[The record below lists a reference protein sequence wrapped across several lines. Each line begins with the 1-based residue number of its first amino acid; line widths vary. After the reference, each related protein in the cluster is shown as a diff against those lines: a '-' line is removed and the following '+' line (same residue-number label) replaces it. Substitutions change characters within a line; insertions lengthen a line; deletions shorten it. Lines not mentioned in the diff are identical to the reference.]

1 MYLYLQRRLGDHM
14 AEFLLRTYGLGQD
27 IFAVE
32 FVVEQPP
39 RIELGDYAFPLAFGL
54 AKRLRK
60 SPLKIAQE
68 IVDGIGPV
76 EGFEKLEVAGAGY
89 INAHVDRAEFAAA
102 LVKDTLPKPKVP
114 QPKLPVRP
122 LGKVLVEHSSINPN
136 KAAHIGHLRNA
147 ILGDTFVRLL
157 RFAGREVDVQNY
169 IDNTGVQVADVV
181 VGLVYIK
188 KRATLAQVKEYLAR
202 RHIGEKQY
210 AGADPAT
217 DELADVLLDLDPSE
231 EEVKTEDLPPD
242 PVPIDHEMWKL
253 YARVSGWYDAPGEEE
268 KRKLLRSQVLH
279 AIEKGDNELAEIAD
293 FVSTEI
299 LKRHL
304 ETMERLDI
312 QYDFLPRESEILHLH
327 FWDAAFTKLK
337 EAGVLRREDWG
348 KNAGCWVMARPG
360 RVYVSQSQ
368 SGRGVTTVAEKIEI
382 DPRELIV
389 EVYTL
394 HGREGVRL
402 THVPTKTM
410 ASCDHYESQDENEQK
425 ARASLEFELS
435 ERQSQKVIVRSN
447 GTVGYV
453 GKDIAYHMWKF
464 GLLGRDFGYRK
475 FFRYPNAHD
484 CWISAM
490 EGEKEHP
497 HFGDV
502 AEIYNVIDARQ
513 SEAQNTV
520 IEALRGLGHDE
531 AADRYTHF
539 SYEMVAL
546 TPRCATELGYELSE
560 EDRARPWI
568 EVSGRKGF
576 GVKADD
582 LLDALIASAGKEVDA
597 RHPELSEAERA
608 SIAAQIAIGALRY
621 FMLKFTKPSVI
632 AFDFKDALSFE
643 GDTGP
648 YAQYAVVRASNIFR
662 KGGLD
667 PENFSRDAA
676 GRFSLSPDSAGAS
689 RDEASLVSTEG
700 FAKHLTGESANDIWE
715 LWLAAAKTS
724 YIVSQCIAAT
734 EPAYLAKHAFQLAQ
748 LFSTFY
754 HRYPILSE
762 ADEGRRKFLLA
773 TVAVVRRELI
783 RVLAAM
789 GIGVPPVM

>member
-1 MYLYLQRRLGDHM
+1 MYRYLERRLV
-14 AEFLLRTYGLGQD
+14 ERLRELLRRAYDLENVN
-27 IFAVE
+27 I
-32 FVVEQPP
+32 VVEQPP
-39 RIELGDYAFPLAFGL
+39 KIEFGEYALPIAFELAR
-54 AKRLRK
+54 KLRK
-60 SPLKIAQE
+60 APRRISEE
-68 IVDGIGPV
+68 IVAGVGPIP
-76 EGFEKLEVAGAGY
+76 GFEQFEVAGGGY
-89 INAHVDRAEFAAA
+89 INVRVRRADLASALAADEKPAVD
-102 LVKDTLPKPKVP
+102 VP
-114 QPKLPVRP
+114 T
-122 LGKVLVEHSSINPN
+122 GKVLVEHSSINPN

-181 VGLVYIK
+181 VGFLHIEQK
-188 KRATLAQVKEYLAR
+188 SRSQIEALAATPRFDYLCW
-202 RHIGEKQY
+202 
-210 AGADPAT
+210 D
-217 DELADVLLDLDPSE
+217 
-231 EEVKTEDLPPD
+231 
-242 PVPIDHEMWKL
+242 L
-253 YARVSGWYDAPGEEE
+253 YARVSHWYEED
-268 KRKLLRSQVLH
+268 KANLTTRAAALRS
-279 AIEKGDNELAEIAD
+279 IEEGNNETAAVAELISIA
-293 FVSTEI
+293 V

-312 QYDFLPRESEILHLH
+312 EYDFLPRESEILHLH
-327 FWDAAFTKLK
+327 FWDAAFSKLK
-337 EAGVLRREDWG
+337 EAGVLTYETEG
-348 KNAGCWVMARPG
+348 KNAGCWVMRRAG
-360 RVYVSQSQ
+360 TAKA
-368 SGRGVTTVAEKIEI
+368 GTAESAENAEI
-382 DPRELIV
+382 KEED
-389 EVYTL
+389 
-394 HGREGVRL
+394 
-402 THVPTKTM
+402 
-410 ASCDHYESQDENEQK
+410 
-425 ARASLEFELS
+425 
-435 ERQSQKVIVRSN
+435 QKVIVRSN

-475 FFRYPNAHD
+475 FFRYPNTHV
-484 CWISAM
+484 CWISTTD
-490 EGEKEHP
+490 GEKDHP

-520 IEALRGLGHDE
+520 IEALRGLGHGE

-546 TPRCATELGYELSE
+546 TPRCAAELGYQLSE
-560 EDRARPWI
+560 EDRARSWI

-582 LLDALIASAGKEVDA
+582 LLDALITSARNEVDA
-597 RHPELSEAERA
+597 RHPELREAERA
-608 SIAAQIAIGALRY
+608 GIATQLAIGALRY

-662 KGGLD
+662 KGGFD
-667 PENFSRDAA
+667 PDGFGGAAA
-676 GRFSLSPDSAGAS
+676 GR
-689 RDEASLVSTEG
+689 VSTTE
-700 FAKHLTGESANDIWE
+700 FAKYLNGEAGNDIWE

-724 YIVSQCIAAT
+724 YIVGQCIATT

-748 LFSTFY
+748 LFNTFY

-762 ADEGRRKFLLA
+762 ADEGRKRFLLA

-783 RVLAAM
+783 RVLAVM
-789 GIGVPPVM
+789 GISVPPVM